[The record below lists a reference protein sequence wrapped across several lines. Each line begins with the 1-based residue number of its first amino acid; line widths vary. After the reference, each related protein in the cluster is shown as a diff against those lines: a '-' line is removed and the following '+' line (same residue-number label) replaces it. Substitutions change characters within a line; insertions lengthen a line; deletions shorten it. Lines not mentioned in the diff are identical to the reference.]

1 LLIIQKTSAFIL
13 YLNKNTCFMEQY
25 GKILVFVMPI
35 FLILILLEKAYG
47 YYKGED
53 TAPNMDSVAS
63 VSSGMVNSVKDVLG
77 LSITLISYDWIVSK
91 IAIFNLEAS
100 VTAYIIGFIVI
111 DFYGYWSHRLSHQI
125 NFLWNKHA
133 IHHSSE
139 EFNLACALR
148 QPVSSFVNLF
158 TFLLIPAAF
167 LGVPAKVIAVT
178 LPIHLFLQFWYHTK
192 HIKKIGFLEKILVS
206 PSHHR
211 VHHAINPEYMD
222 KNHSQIFIFW
232 DKLFGT
238 FQEELETVP
247 PVFGIT
253 RPANTWNPI
262 RINFQHLWLLI
273 TDAWR
278 AENWKDKC
286 TIWFKPT
293 GWRPENFEEK
303 YPVYKITNV
312 YDFNKYGT
320 QHSNKLM
327 YWSLFQASITLLFIS
342 YLYSSIAIIGIPN
355 MFLFGA
361 FIFITVYSY
370 TELMDTRKF
379 SLLWESIR
387 FLFGITLILYFGDWF
402 GMNQWFPFANY
413 IIIGYLILSLLVN
426 IYFVSVNFEK
436 EKIALA

>member
-1 LLIIQKTSAFIL
+1 
-13 YLNKNTCFMEQY
+13 MEQY

-100 VTAYIIGFIVI
+100 VKAYIIGFIVI

-355 MFLFGA
+355 VFLFGA

-402 GMNQWFPFANY
+402 GMSQWFPFANY
-413 IIIGYLILSLLVN
+413 IIIGYLTLSLLVN

>member
-1 LLIIQKTSAFIL
+1 
-13 YLNKNTCFMEQY
+13 MEEY
-25 GKILVFVMPI
+25 GKILVYVMPA
-35 FLILILLEKAYG
+35 FLLLIILEKLYG
-47 YYKGED
+47 HYKGEN
-53 TAPNMDSVAS
+53 TAPTMDSVSS
-63 VSSGMVNSVKDVLG
+63 VSSGMINSLKDVLG
-77 LSITLISYDWIVSK
+77 LSITLISYDWIVSN
-91 IAIFNLEAS
+91 IAFFQLEA
-100 VTAYIIGFIVI
+100 TTLAYFIGFIAI

-158 TFLLIPAAF
+158 TFLLIPAAL
-167 LGVPAKVIAVT
+167 LGVPSKVIAIT

-192 HIKKIGFLEKILVS
+192 HIKKIGILENILVS

-253 RPANTWNPI
+253 RPAQTWNPF
-262 RINFQHLWLLI
+262 RINFQHLWLMI
-273 TDAWR
+273 SDAWR
-278 AENWKDKC
+278 SKNWKDKF

-293 GWRPENFEEK
+293 GWRPENFEEI
-303 YPVYKITNV
+303 YPVNKIENV
-312 YDFNKYGT
+312 YNFEKYGT
-320 QHSNKLM
+320 QHSQKIM
-327 YWSLFQASITLLFIS
+327 YWAMFQAVITLLFIS
-342 YLYSSIAIIGIPN
+342 YLYNSIAQIGLPN
-355 MFLFGA
+355 V
-361 FIFITVYSY
+361 FIFGTFVFISVYSY

-379 SLLWESIR
+379 SVLWEGIR
-387 FLFGITLILYFGDWF
+387 FLFGIGIIAYFGDWF
-402 GMNQWFPFANY
+402 GMNQLFPYSNA
-413 IIIGYLILSLLVN
+413 IIITYLVLSLGVSVYL
-426 IYFVSVNFEK
+426 VSVNFEK
-436 EKIALA
+436 EKAIIV

>member
-1 LLIIQKTSAFIL
+1 
-13 YLNKNTCFMEQY
+13 MEQY

-355 MFLFGA
+355 VFLFGA

-402 GMNQWFPFANY
+402 GMSQWFPFANY
-413 IIIGYLILSLLVN
+413 IIIGYLTLSLLVN